1 MPLLSHFLCF
11 LSLSLFTNLE
21 GLAQIPSSL
30 WKLFLIF
37 SPHIPWKIRQNDSLP
52 FTFPCFHGTKMLLCF
67 ITSCYT
73 LLLINQFPSL
83 SVSCLRKPVTR
94 VLYPSAQ
101 WWAHNGYPV
110 NDRSTVI
117 HPGLKAE
124 MCYSSL
130 TPPFALSPA
139 ASAHPVILPPE
150 WTCWS
155 IHLLC
160 LHPDPGHHSLSL
172 RILQLYSH
180 WSLHI
185 HFYSF
190 QTILCTAANSLPCVK

>member
-94 VLYPSAQ
+94 ECCIHQHSKKILTFLKQFSLALKSS
-101 WWAHNGYPV
+101 NGYNV
-110 NDRSTVI
+110 
-117 HPGLKAE
+117 
-124 MCYSSL
+124 YS
-130 TPPFALSPA
+130 F
-139 ASAHPVILPPE
+139 
-150 WTCWS
+150 
-155 IHLLC
+155 IHLEC
-160 LHPDPGHHSLSL
+160 CP
-172 RILQLYSH
+172 
-180 WSLHI
+180 W
-185 HFYSF
+185 
-190 QTILCTAANSLPCVK
+190 